1 VIPDFSVF
9 CERARNELVLV
20 RAPSGDVGMWI
31 AVGELSI
38 LETKLWKQPRLW
50 RKSLR
55 IAKEELR
62 KKETSRRVLYVHFL
76 RKSPHCALVRA
87 FFLEMRRAV

>member
-1 VIPDFSVF
+1 
-9 CERARNELVLV
+9 
-20 RAPSGDVGMWI
+20 MWI

-62 KKETSRRVLYVHFL
+62 KKETSRRVL
-76 RKSPHCALVRA
+76 VRA
-87 FFLEMRRAV
+87 LFTKEPPLCVGPCVFFRDAASGMRGRFTHFYSA